1 MAKLTP
7 RQKQAKALEL
17 AQRAS
22 GVTANEFASA
32 VSVKTVGP
40 MSMVLKRLVKDGLL
54 RLESR
59 KRDGKEVY
67 KADKNATLP
76 RGKKKTKKAV
86 KKKMKKRGPSKKSK
100 APKRASSAKR
110 GKPGPKPKAK
120 AKSAKPAA
128 KRGRKPGPKP
138 KAKAAKPAAKRGRK
152 PGRKPA
158 AKKVSSAVKPLEL
171 ALELGKNSKGF
182 TIYDLAKARGT
193 TQIGPFKR
201 TVNKGV
207 KTNVLKIIGQDKE
220 GKDLYVTV
228 EGASV
233 AVKKPAA
240 KRGRKPGRK
249 KPGPK
254 PKAAG
259 AKRGRKPG
267 PKPKTGA
274 KPGPKPKAKK
284 AATKSTAALASK
296 LAGAGNSAAVA
307 DLLESL
313 ARVLRG

>member
-1 MAKLTP
+1 MPKLTP

-54 RLESR
+54 RLDSR

-76 RGKKKTKKAV
+76 RGKKKAKKAV
-86 KKKMKKRGPSKKSK
+86 TKKMKKRGPSKKSK
-100 APKRASSAKR
+100 APKRAASAKR
-110 GKPGPKPKAK
+110 AKPGPKPKAK
-120 AKSAKPAA
+120 AKPAA

-138 KAKAAKPAAKRGRK
+138 KAK

-158 AKKVSSAVKPLEL
+158 AKKKVSSKVKPLEL
-171 ALELGKNSKGF
+171 ALELGKDPKGF
-182 TIYDLAKARGT
+182 TIYDLAAARGT

-207 KTNVLKIIGQDKE
+207 KTNVLKIIGQDKD
-220 GKDLYVTV
+220 GKDLYVAV

-233 AVKKPAA
+233 AAKPAA

-249 KPGPK
+249 PGPK
-254 PKAAG
+254 PA

-267 PKPKTGA
+267 PKPKAAGA

-284 AATKSTAALASK
+284 AAAKPAAALASK
-296 LAGAGNSAAVA
+296 LASAGNSEAVA